1 MGLPRPLVGDL
12 CLELS
17 RRGNEHSR
25 VHCHDTWHR
34 FLARDRL
41 RTDGPHVLQQ
51 PSWVRRTTRLPL
63 KPISACRYA
72 AKDRWTSGALVHQVC
87 QCRGAFDRTVVL
99 VAIGEDDKATDA
111 VAKSANA
118 ADAVFEVVGHIPA
131 ATLANW
137 SMTEGEVRLVLPGE
151 PISG

>member
-1 MGLPRPLVGDL
+1 MQQK
-12 CLELS
+12 
-17 RRGNEHSR
+17 
-25 VHCHDTWHR
+25 
-34 FLARDRL
+34 
-41 RTDGPHVLQQ
+41 TDGRV
-51 PSWVRRTTRLPL
+51 VRLFT
-63 KPISACRYA
+63 KYVSAE
-72 AKDRWTSGALVHQVC
+72 GL
-87 QCRGAFDRTVVL
+87 DRTVVL

-137 SMTEGEVRLVLPGE
+137 GMTEGEVRLVLPGE

>member
-1 MGLPRPLVGDL
+1 MG
-12 CLELS
+12 
-17 RRGNEHSR
+17 
-25 VHCHDTWHR
+25 
-34 FLARDRL
+34 
-41 RTDGPHVLQQ
+41 
-51 PSWVRRTTRLPL
+51 TTNH

-137 SMTEGEVRLVLPGE
+137 GMTEGEVRLVLPGE